1 MGNVNKLTERM
12 NARFDEMNKAF
23 DANVENLVA
32 SAEKDL
38 EWLSTPF
45 KPMDLQ
51 AGAQIPIHLKLHFSC

>member
-1 MGNVNKLTERM
+1 M